1 MIFFCNESIHVTD
14 EPYVTAY
21 LTVCQAGKMP
31 FVMESVLVMANVI
44 SGVVNRAYSGNWTSF
59 EVVHIFPL
67 ESESYWLENNYS

>member
-1 MIFFCNESIHVTD
+1 
-14 EPYVTAY
+14 
-21 LTVCQAGKMP
+21 MP

-67 ESESYWLENNYS
+67 ESESYWIENKLQLMDGRYYGNIED